1 MQPVLDLSKPYAIA
15 LEGGGAKGGYEI
27 GVWKALNEFGVQYH
41 AVSGTSVGAL
51 NGALMT
57 MRAYDEAVE
66 AWSTLKMS
74 SVVSVQESE
83 ESDLKRL
90 VSGNVPLW
98 ELPEYLPKLLG
109 LFENRGL
116 DVAPLKNWIRQLVD
130 PERIRNS
137 DVELFVTT
145 VSLAERKGLE
155 IKVNDIA
162 DDETLYDMLL
172 ASAYHPA
179 FKNEP
184 LSDGKQYLDGGAYDS
199 LPLHVLIDRGYRNII
214 GVRLPGGIGVERR
227 FQMPPDANVT
237 IVKPYVDLGGALDF
251 DAERSKYH
259 MQVGYFDMQRVLFG
273 LVGKRY
279 YIRRT
284 LSDRNALDWI
294 LDRFERDGKL
304 LPLRKLTEQT
314 LPAEAK
320 RLGVREDDY
329 YELML
334 AILEEEAFA
343 RGVDPFVIRTDRE
356 LMRHSADAE
365 IARRKAAKEAD
376 PAS

>member
-1 MQPVLDLSKPYAIA
+1 MQPVLDLSKSYAIA

-27 GVWKALNEFGVQYH
+27 GVWKALNEFGVQYC

-51 NGALMT
+51 NGALMA

-74 SVVSVQESE
+74 SVVDVQDWGED
-83 ESDLKRL
+83 DLKRL
-90 VSGNVPLW
+90 MSGNVPLW
-98 ELPEYLPKLLG
+98 ELPEYLPKLFG
-109 LFENRGL
+109 LVEKRGL

-130 PERIRNS
+130 PERIRTS
-137 DVELFVTT
+137 DVALFITT

-162 DDETLYDMLL
+162 DDETMYDMLL

-179 FKNEP
+179 FRNEP

-199 LPLHVLIDRGYRNII
+199 LPLHVLIDQGYRDII
-214 GVRLPGGIGVERR
+214 GVRLPGGIGIERR
-227 FQMPPDANVT
+227 FSMPSDANVT
-237 IVKPYVDLGGALDF
+237 IVKPYIDLGGALDF

-273 LVGKRY
+273 LCGRRY

-294 LDRFERDGKL
+294 LDRHERAGTL
-304 LPLRKLTEQT
+304 YPLRTLIEQKL
-314 LPAEAK
+314 PNEAK
-320 RLGVREDDY
+320 RLGVREGDY
-329 YELML
+329 YDLML
-334 AILEEEAFA
+334 AMLEEEAYA
-343 RGVDPFVIRTDRE
+343 RGVDPFVIRTDRD
-356 LMRHSADAE
+356 LMRASADAE
-365 IARRKAAKEAD
+365 IARRKAEKEAE
-376 PAS
+376 A